1 MKKQRSYNYQKRAYK
16 AELLQWDGTNLD
28 AVSAELRE
36 LGYDSLDI
44 ERGTIMA
51 RGKGKSLLCVA
62 EGNWLRFGEN
72 GSFKIMRPDEAA
84 TYVPIQIDDDL
95 RAENAALRAELDA
108 LKSVMH
114 YPECWDVAAYQN
126 ITYAA
131 AEVFKCSECGPIS
144 TTPKGMALVPDRLT
158 AENGAKAALCGEK
171 FADEYVS
178 WSAIKEIHKAVVALF
193 AAAQKG

>member
-16 AELLQWDGTNLD
+16 AELLLWDGTNLD

-84 TYVPIQIDDDL
+84 TYVPIQS
-95 RAENAALRAELDA
+95 
-108 LKSVMH
+108 K
-114 YPECWDVAAYQN
+114 
-126 ITYAA
+126 
-131 AEVFKCSECGPIS
+131 
-144 TTPKGMALVPDRLT
+144 
-158 AENGAKAALCGEK
+158 
-171 FADEYVS
+171 
-178 WSAIKEIHKAVVALF
+178 
-193 AAAQKG
+193 